1 MNKLLRF
8 IHFFLK
14 EGPLNTVL
22 KVRNRRR
29 LWTNSEIPGYESL
42 NSSIT
47 DSQVSGGY
55 PSFAY
60 LASENPD
67 DFRRFRANEN
77 LIQALDHVSIMH
89 GKMYITT
96 IKNSQNFNP
105 EMLKVI
111 NSLDSIGKPFKY
123 YFRGFGVFSPTYLRY
138 LSVYLKLTEIFGDL
152 SKMTIAEI
160 GVGFG
165 GQASIILKH
174 AQNINYS
181 FYDLPPV
188 LNLTRKF
195 LNTLEIQGNFQFI
208 DGRHPEQIEADLVI
222 SNYAFSELARE
233 LQLLY
238 IRDVLLKSKYGYI
251 TWNNLSSKNLGGLSV
266 GEILRLIPN
275 SDVLPEFPLTSD
287 ENVVIY
293 WKN

>member
-1 MNKLLRF
+1 
-8 IHFFLK
+8 
-14 EGPLNTVL
+14 
-22 KVRNRRR
+22 
-29 LWTNSEIPGYESL
+29 
-42 NSSIT
+42 
-47 DSQVSGGY
+47 
-55 PSFAY
+55 
-60 LASENPD
+60 
-67 DFRRFRANEN
+67 
-77 LIQALDHVSIMH
+77 
-89 GKMYITT
+89 
-96 IKNSQNFNP
+96 
-105 EMLKVI
+105 
-111 NSLDSIGKPFKY
+111 
-123 YFRGFGVFSPTYLRY
+123 
-138 LSVYLKLTEIFGDL
+138 
-152 SKMTIAEI
+152 
-160 GVGFG
+160 
-165 GQASIILKH
+165 
-174 AQNINYS
+174 
-181 FYDLPPV
+181 